1 MASRDF
7 TIDTLDG
14 RFILIPH
21 TQAAKEML
29 SELALEENTIE
40 GYVVPDDDVI
50 DLAYRLRREGF
61 AINS

>member
-7 TIDTLDG
+7 TIDTLG
-14 RFILIPH
+14 GSFILIPH
-21 TQAAKEML
+21 TQAAKEMV
-29 SELALEENTIE
+29 SELALEANTIE
-40 GYVVPDDDVI
+40 GYVVENEDVI